1 MNEGMYLVGVYSMA
15 AYTVGELERMLD
27 ERYGD
32 EEHEVVCDVANGLVR
47 VFAEREKN
55 HESLHTERI

>member
-1 MNEGMYLVGVYSMA
+1 MSKSMHLVGVYSMA

-32 EEHEVVCDVANGLVR
+32 KPHEVVCDAANGLVR
-47 VFAEREKN
+47 VFAERR
-55 HESLHTERI
+55 TEEC

>member
-1 MNEGMYLVGVYSMA
+1 MSKGMYLAGVYSMA

-47 VFAEREKN
+47 VFTEREK
-55 HESLHTERI
+55 ES

>member
-1 MNEGMYLVGVYSMA
+1 MSKGMYLAGVYSMA

-32 EEHEVVCDVANGLVR
+32 IAHEVVCDVQKGLVR
-47 VFAEREKN
+47 VFAKRERE
-55 HESLHTERI
+55 S

>member
-1 MNEGMYLVGVYSMA
+1 MSKSMHLVGVYSMA

-47 VFAEREKN
+47 VFAERR
-55 HESLHTERI
+55 TEEC

>member
-32 EEHEVVCDVANGLVR
+32 KPHEVVCDVANRLVR
-47 VFAEREKN
+47 VFAERGME
-55 HESLHTERI
+55 EC

>member
-32 EEHEVVCDVANGLVR
+32 VAHEVVCDVVNGLVR
-47 VFAEREKN
+47 VFAERGME
-55 HESLHTERI
+55 EC